1 MEPESYTKQ
10 QAIADFAEYVSPQK
24 VRAYQSL
31 GVDFVPGRREGVPH
45 LGP

>member
-24 VRAYQSL
+24 VRAYQLANALSVL
-31 GVDFVPGRREGVPH
+31 M
-45 LGP
+45 